1 MAINSKMPDSASN
14 SIHGQLPDILL
25 IGDGRMARH
34 LAHYLEQ
41 LGMDHVQWSRRLQA
55 AGRRPALGELVHSQ
69 TRALLAIS
77 DNAIEPFHASYPE
90 LGSVIWV
97 HFSGRLATPLA
108 VGAHPLFSFAGTLYD
123 REIYERI
130 PFVIDR
136 GLRLCPT

>member
-1 MAINSKMPDSASN
+1 MSNGPGVCKRRGTAPRSAS
-14 SIHGQLPDILL
+14 SFILKL
-25 IGDGRMARH
+25 
-34 LAHYLEQ
+34 
-41 LGMDHVQWSRRLQA
+41 
-55 AGRRPALGELVHSQ
+55 
-69 TRALLAIS
+69 ALLAIS
-77 DNAIEPFHASYPE
+77 DNAIEPFHASCPE